1 MICIFASVVVDLV
14 INALCIIASKKV
26 QMFSIEIKINLIYW
40 GDMDRKTLMDEV
52 AKAAFDRRI
61 ELNALF
67 KTAKVSPSIAY
78 RYTKQGIPPTLPTIG
93 KLEKALADIDQQA
106 PTQSVSTHSP
116 TGS

>member
-1 MICIFASVVVDLV
+1 MRI
-14 INALCIIASKKV
+14 
-26 QMFSIEIKINLIYW
+26 FSIEIKINLIYW

-67 KTAKVSPSIAY
+67 KSAKVSPSIAY

-93 KLEKALADIDQQA
+93 KLEKSLADIDQQA

>member
-1 MICIFASVVVDLV
+1 M
-14 INALCIIASKKV
+14 
-26 QMFSIEIKINLIYW
+26 QMFSIEIEINLIYW

-67 KTAKVSPSIAY
+67 KAAKVSPSIAY

-93 KLEKALADIDQQA
+93 KLEKALTELAK
-106 PTQSVSTHSP
+106 
-116 TGS
+116 

>member
-1 MICIFASVVVDLV
+1 
-14 INALCIIASKKV
+14 
-26 QMFSIEIKINLIYW
+26 MFSLEIEINLNYW
-40 GDMDRKTLMDEV
+40 ADMDRKTLMDEV

-67 KTAKVSPSIAY
+67 KAAKVSVSIAH

-93 KLEKALADIDQQA
+93 KLEKALADMNQQA